1 VNEQDHPKVSCLL
14 PVYNGEQFIEEAVRS
29 LLAQTLKNFELVV
42 VDDGSTDSTPRK
54 LAALNAEDQRLRIL
68 RQANGGIVA
77 ALNAGLG
84 LCRAGY
90 IARMD
95 ADDVAAPDRFEFQAD
110 YLDRHPGCV
119 LVGGV
124 ARSNLPLQAVA
135 RTTGGRHRQIRQRLG
150 ETLAAL
156 GAISTDGASAGS
168 SGRCRASWA

>member
-95 ADDVAAPDRFEFQAD
+95 ADDVAAPDRFE
-110 YLDRHPGCV
+110 
-119 LVGGV
+119 
-124 ARSNLPLQAVA
+124 
-135 RTTGGRHRQIRQRLG
+135 
-150 ETLAAL
+150 
-156 GAISTDGASAGS
+156 
-168 SGRCRASWA
+168 